1 MATTASDP
9 RPPIT
14 FRDTDRVVKA
24 LESIAGSLA
33 SLAHPTRAGKPDG
46 DGLLKVLTR
55 LAEAAEKLAAK

>member
-1 MATTASDP
+1 MSTITPA

-14 FRDTDRVVKA
+14 FMETDRIVKA

-33 SLAHPTRAGKPDG
+33 AIAHPTRAGKSDG